1 MLGVSRLDSS
11 FSTTSIPFLRASA
24 TTLFAFP
31 KSIPTTLI
39 LRFDRSRSVFAST
52 FRARKRRA
60 LSRGS
65 RARFSARRVASRVE
79 ASTCAKR
86 RVGSIVEP
94 SRRRALPGVFV
105 VRHWWVFRWAAGTR
119 PTRRE
124 TRGAQTSA
132 RGAGRRRMWDWD
144 DDSTANV
151 ALALT
156 WLALVTCSALVAA
169 RRDVEAARG
178 AAARGKDGKGL
189 KRGRAP
195 HAWFRHFYVV
205 GCAANARE
213 LARLWARG
221 AATGRADARAAVV
234 AATLFQAHCLR
245 RFYESARVSTYGDD
259 ATMHAIVYAGG
270 LAYYLCAP
278 KTWAAYDC
286 GDAAKTTLEPLET
299 LAATALGALGVAL
312 FALGNYRQ
320 YECHVILARLRE
332 PSAPSSSARDAD
344 ADVARRSRYFIP
356 RGGWFERVSCAHY
369 LAEIVLYLGLA
380 LIVVPTDVFLGKLS
394 VSARPSV
401 SSVSRAS
408 SSSAVVAARVPRLA
422 PLALLAAVVA
432 NLACV
437 ASSHH
442 AWYLKTFG
450 DAYPRDRGALFPRR
464 RG

>member
-1 MLGVSRLDSS
+1 
-11 FSTTSIPFLRASA
+11 
-24 TTLFAFP
+24 
-31 KSIPTTLI
+31 
-39 LRFDRSRSVFAST
+39 
-52 FRARKRRA
+52 
-60 LSRGS
+60 
-65 RARFSARRVASRVE
+65 
-79 ASTCAKR
+79 
-86 RVGSIVEP
+86 
-94 SRRRALPGVFV
+94 
-105 VRHWWVFRWAAGTR
+105 
-119 PTRRE
+119 
-124 TRGAQTSA
+124 
-132 RGAGRRRMWDWD
+132 MWDWD

-245 RFYESARVSTYGDD
+245 RLYESARVSTYGDD

-270 LAYYLCAP
+270 LAYYVCAP

-286 GDAAKTTLEPLET
+286 GAAAKTTLEPLET

-312 FALGNYRQ
+312 FALGNHRQ
-320 YECHVILARLRE
+320 HECHVILARLRE
-332 PSAPSSSARDAD
+332 PSAPASSARDAD
-344 ADVARRSRYFIP
+344 ADAVAARARRSRYFVP

-369 LAEIVLYLGLA
+369 LAEIVLYLGLVAHRRPHRRLPRQA
-380 LIVVPTDVFLGKLS
+380 LRRRASVGVVGLARV
-394 VSARPSV
+394 VVVRRRRRARPA
-401 SSVSRAS
+401 SRPARPAS
-408 SSSAVVAARVPRLA
+408 L
-422 PLALLAAVVA
+422 AVVA

-464 RG
+464 RGVARSRPRLVARSARVVHCPPAPEDHAVTVCASTSSRARRGGNPGGFCD